1 MDIKFLHLLQDPGEE
16 DMETQSAIMIK
27 LPEAFGGKEA
37 RRLGR
42 ELKSRQSNTSPRIV
56 VDFSRVREIDLAGLE
71 GLLDCM
77 ETVARND
84 GALQLGEMSPEAAV
98 FLELTRMDQLFSKF
112 PAFDASSSFTSELT
126 SESDEGVTDKVSQAQ
141 PVAA

>member
-1 MDIKFLHLLQDPGEE
+1 
-16 DMETQSAIMIK
+16 METQSAIMIK

-42 ELKSRQSNTSPRIV
+42 ELKNRMSNAPRIV
-56 VDFSRVREIDLAGLE
+56 VDFSRVREMDLAGLE

-77 ETVARND
+77 ETVAKND
-84 GALQLGEMSPEAAV
+84 GALQLGEMSPEAAI
-98 FLELTRMDQLFSKF
+98 FLELTRMDQLFNRF
-112 PAFDASSSFTSELT
+112 PVFDASGSFASELGGE
-126 SESDEGVTDKVSQAQ
+126 SEDVATDKVVQAQ

>member
-1 MDIKFLHLLQDPGEE
+1 
-16 DMETQSAIMIK
+16 MESQSAIMIK

-42 ELKSRQSNTSPRIV
+42 ELKNRMSNAPRIV
-56 VDFSRVREIDLAGLE
+56 VDFSRVREMDLAGLE

-77 ETVARND
+77 QTVANND

-98 FLELTRMDQLFSKF
+98 FLELTRMDQLFNKF
-112 PAFDASSSFTSELT
+112 PVFDASASFTAELASDSEDLA
-126 SESDEGVTDKVSQAQ
+126 TDKVVQAQ

>member
-1 MDIKFLHLLQDPGEE
+1 
-16 DMETQSAIMIK
+16 METQSAIMIK

-42 ELKSRQSNTSPRIV
+42 ELKNRMSSAPRIV
-56 VDFSRVREIDLAGLE
+56 VDFSRVREMDLAGLE

-77 ETVARND
+77 ETVAKND
-84 GALQLGEMSPEAAV
+84 GALQLGEMSPEAEI
-98 FLELTRMDQLFSKF
+98 FLELTRMDQLFNRF
-112 PAFDASSSFTSELT
+112 PVFDASASFTSELA
-126 SESDEGVTDKVSQAQ
+126 SESEDVAADKVVQAQ

>member
-1 MDIKFLHLLQDPGEE
+1 MN
-16 DMETQSAIMIK
+16 TQSAIMIK

-42 ELKSRQSNTSPRIV
+42 ELKTRMSTETPHVV
-56 VDFSRVREIDLAGLE
+56 VDFSRVRQMNLAGLE

-98 FLELTRMDQLFSKF
+98 FLELTRMDQLFRKF
-112 PAFDASSSFTSELT
+112 PVFDAAAGFTAEQELAGEIEDLGT
-126 SESDEGVTDKVSQAQ
+126 EKVGQPQ

>member
-1 MDIKFLHLLQDPGEE
+1 
-16 DMETQSAIMIK
+16 METQSAIMIK

-42 ELKSRQSNTSPRIV
+42 ELKNRMSNAPRIV
-56 VDFSRVREIDLAGLE
+56 VDFSRVREMDLAGLE

-77 ETVARND
+77 ETVAKND
-84 GALQLGEMSPEAAV
+84 GAFQLGEMSPEAEI
-98 FLELTRMDQLFSKF
+98 FLELTRMDQLFNRF
-112 PAFDASSSFTSELT
+112 PVFDASASFTSDLA
-126 SESDEGVTDKVSQAQ
+126 SESEDVAADKVVQAQ

>member
-1 MDIKFLHLLQDPGEE
+1 
-16 DMETQSAIMIK
+16 MESQSAIMIK

-42 ELKSRQSNTSPRIV
+42 ELKNKMSNAPRIV
-56 VDFSRVREIDLAGLE
+56 VDFSRVREMDLAGLE

-77 ETVARND
+77 QMVAKND

-98 FLELTRMDQLFSKF
+98 FLELTRMDQLFNKF
-112 PAFDASSSFTSELT
+112 PVFDASASFTSELA
-126 SESDEGVTDKVSQAQ
+126 SESEDVAADKVVQAQ

>member
-1 MDIKFLHLLQDPGEE
+1 
-16 DMETQSAIMIK
+16 MESQSAIMIK

-42 ELKSRQSNTSPRIV
+42 ELRNRISNAPRIV
-56 VDFSRVREIDLAGLE
+56 VDFSRVREMDLAGLE

-77 ETVARND
+77 QTVAKND
-84 GALQLGEMSPEAAV
+84 GALQLGELSPEAAV

-112 PAFDASSSFTSELT
+112 PVFDASASFTSELA
-126 SESDEGVTDKVSQAQ
+126 SESDDVATDKVVQAQ
-141 PVAA
+141 PLAA

>member
-1 MDIKFLHLLQDPGEE
+1 MDLKFLHLLQDPGED

-42 ELKSRQSNTSPRIV
+42 ELKNRNSNTSPRIV

-112 PAFDASSSFTSELT
+112 PVFDASSSFTSELT
-126 SESDEGVTDKVSQAQ
+126 SESEEVVTDKVSQAQ

>member
-1 MDIKFLHLLQDPGEE
+1 
-16 DMETQSAIMIK
+16 METQSAIMIK

-42 ELKSRQSNTSPRIV
+42 ELKNRMSNAPHIV
-56 VDFSRVREIDLAGLE
+56 VDFSRVREMDLAGLE

-77 ETVARND
+77 ETVAKND

-112 PAFDASSSFTSELT
+112 PVFDASASFTSELAGE
-126 SESDEGVTDKVSQAQ
+126 SEDVAAEKVVQAQ

>member
-1 MDIKFLHLLQDPGEE
+1 
-16 DMETQSAIMIK
+16 METQSAIMIK

-42 ELKSRQSNTSPRIV
+42 ELKNRMSNAPRIV
-56 VDFSRVREIDLAGLE
+56 VDFSRVREMDLAGLE

-77 ETVARND
+77 ETVAKND
-84 GALQLGEMSPEAAV
+84 GALQLGAMSPEAAT

-112 PAFDASSSFTSELT
+112 PVFDASAGFTSELA
-126 SESDEGVTDKVSQAQ
+126 SEREDVAADKVVQAQ
-141 PVAA
+141 PLAA

>member
-1 MDIKFLHLLQDPGEE
+1 
-16 DMETQSAIMIK
+16 METQAAIMIK

-42 ELKSRQSNTSPRIV
+42 ELKSRMSNSPNIV
-56 VDFSRVREIDLAGLE
+56 VDFSRVREMDLAGLE

-77 ETVARND
+77 ETVAKND

-98 FLELTRMDQLFSKF
+98 FLELTRMDQLFNRF
-112 PAFDASSSFTSELT
+112 PVFDASSSFASELAG
-126 SESDEGVTDKVSQAQ
+126 ENEDVAADKVVQAQ

>member
-1 MDIKFLHLLQDPGEE
+1 MN
-16 DMETQSAIMIK
+16 TQSAIMIK

-42 ELKSRQSNTSPRIV
+42 ELKTRMSSETPHVV
-56 VDFSRVREIDLAGLE
+56 VDFSRVREMNLEGLE

-84 GALQLGEMSPEAAV
+84 GALQLGEMSPEAAI
-98 FLELTRMDQLFSKF
+98 FLELTRMDRLFNKF
-112 PAFDASSSFTSELT
+112 PVFDAAAGFTVEQELAGETEDLASE
-126 SESDEGVTDKVSQAQ
+126 KVGQ
-141 PVAA
+141 PQTVAA

>member
-1 MDIKFLHLLQDPGEE
+1 
-16 DMETQSAIMIK
+16 METQSAIMIK

-42 ELKSRQSNTSPRIV
+42 ELKNRMSNAPHIV
-56 VDFSRVREIDLAGLE
+56 VDFSRVREMDLAGLE
-71 GLLDCM
+71 GLLECM
-77 ETVARND
+77 ETVAKND
-84 GALQLGEMSPEAAV
+84 GALQLGEMSHEAAI

-112 PAFDASSSFTSELT
+112 PVFDSSASFASELAG
-126 SESDEGVTDKVSQAQ
+126 ENEDVAADKVVQAQ

>member
-1 MDIKFLHLLQDPGEE
+1 
-16 DMETQSAIMIK
+16 METQSAIMIK

-42 ELKSRQSNTSPRIV
+42 ELKNRMSKAPRIV
-56 VDFSRVREIDLAGLE
+56 VDFSRVREMDLAGLE

-77 ETVARND
+77 ETVAKND
-84 GALQLGEMSPEAAV
+84 GSLQLGEMSPEAAI
-98 FLELTRMDQLFSKF
+98 FLELTRMDQLFSRF
-112 PAFDASSSFTSELT
+112 PVFDASASFTSELA
-126 SESDEGVTDKVSQAQ
+126 SESEDVSADKVVQAQ

>member
-1 MDIKFLHLLQDPGEE
+1 
-16 DMETQSAIMIK
+16 METQSAIMIK

-42 ELKSRQSNTSPRIV
+42 ELKHRMSNAPRIV
-56 VDFSRVREIDLAGLE
+56 VDFSRVREMDLAGLE

-77 ETVARND
+77 ETVAKND
-84 GALQLGEMSPEAAV
+84 GALQLGEMSPEAEI
-98 FLELTRMDQLFSKF
+98 FLELTRMDQLFNRF
-112 PAFDASSSFTSELT
+112 PVFDASASFTSELA
-126 SESDEGVTDKVSQAQ
+126 SESEDVAADKVVQAQ

>member
-1 MDIKFLHLLQDPGEE
+1 MT
-16 DMETQSAIMIK
+16 MEMQSAIMIK

-42 ELKSRQSNTSPRIV
+42 ELKSKMSNAPRIV
-56 VDFSRVREIDLAGLE
+56 VDFSRVREMDLEGLE

-77 ETVARND
+77 ETVAKND
-84 GALQLGEMSPEAAV
+84 GALQLGEMSPEAAI
-98 FLELTRMDQLFSKF
+98 FLELTRMDQLFNRF
-112 PAFDASSSFTSELT
+112 PVFDVSASFTSQLG
-126 SESDEGVTDKVSQAQ
+126 SESEDAAADKLVQAQ

>member
-1 MDIKFLHLLQDPGEE
+1 MN
-16 DMETQSAIMIK
+16 TQSAIMIK

-42 ELKSRQSNTSPRIV
+42 ELKSRMSDESPRIV
-56 VDFSRVREIDLAGLE
+56 VDFSRVREMNLDGLE
-71 GLLDCM
+71 GLLECM

-98 FLELTRMDQLFSKF
+98 FLELTRMDRLFQKF
-112 PAFDASSSFTSELT
+112 PVFDASASFTSELA
-126 SESDEGVTDKVSQAQ
+126 SDNEEVAADKVVQPE